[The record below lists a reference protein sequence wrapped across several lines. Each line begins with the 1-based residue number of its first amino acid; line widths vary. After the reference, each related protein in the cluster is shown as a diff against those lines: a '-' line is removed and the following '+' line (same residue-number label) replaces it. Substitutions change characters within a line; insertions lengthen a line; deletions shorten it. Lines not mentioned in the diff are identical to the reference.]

1 MTLQEYLDRENI
13 TIYKFAKKYRLPQR
27 QVYKYATGQAIPR
40 PDIMNIIRYATGNNV
55 QANDFY
61 KNDGIL
67 FLYHLIEKKD
77 KNMIDD
83 INLDEEITII
93 CKRHGEFKMKAK
105 DHIGENDEK
114 VAYGCPNCKCDV
126 QLDN

>member
-1 MTLQEYLDRENI
+1 
-13 TIYKFAKKYRLPQR
+13 
-27 QVYKYATGQAIPR
+27 
-40 PDIMNIIRYATGNNV
+40 MNN
-55 QANDFY
+55 
-61 KNDGIL
+61 
-67 FLYHLIEKKD
+67 E
-77 KNMIDD
+77 

-126 QLDN
+126 QLDNQGSKTVKPICSKTFLCSLDKPKHLFPFDN

>member
-1 MTLQEYLDRENI
+1 
-13 TIYKFAKKYRLPQR
+13 
-27 QVYKYATGQAIPR
+27 
-40 PDIMNIIRYATGNNV
+40 MNN
-55 QANDFY
+55 
-61 KNDGIL
+61 
-67 FLYHLIEKKD
+67 E
-77 KNMIDD
+77 

-114 VAYGCPNCKCDV
+114 VAYGCPNCQCDV